1 MGLCREKVES
11 RSILDR
17 NVEMVLPVDKCVE
30 HEDAIKTCMIEEG
43 KCYIYIYIYISLL
56 KNIIQFYPMALVIFI
71 LIILS

>member
-17 NVEMVLPVDKCVE
+17 NIQMVLPVDQCVE

-43 KCYIYIYIYISLL
+43 KNYNYGLKHSSISNMLDL
-56 KNIIQFYPMALVIFI
+56 
-71 LIILS
+71 

>member
-17 NVEMVLPVDKCVE
+17 NVKLVLPVDKCVE

-43 KCYIYIYIYISLL
+43 KCYIYIYIRDV
-56 KNIIQFYPMALVIFI
+56 NNN
-71 LIILS
+71 